1 MSDLAWYDYVMIYW
15 NKRMVYKLLQMKN
28 KLNTKVGYEM
38 IVNHNQ
44 KIKVGQVK
52 RECSGLV
59 GDDHKS
65 IFFSFK

>member
-1 MSDLAWYDYVMIYW
+1 
-15 NKRMVYKLLQMKN
+15 MKN

-59 GDDHKS
+59 GDDHES
-65 IFFSFK
+65 IFFFVQIIDDLAR